1 MSSKLEIC
9 CYSAES
15 AILSEKAGA
24 DRIELCDNFSEGG
37 TTPSYATVKYT
48 VANVNLPIYVIIRP
62 RGGDFLYTDV
72 EFEIMKAEVSEMK
85 ALGVQGIVFG
95 ILKSSGEIDV
105 ERTKEIIELTAPM
118 DATFHRAFDMSKDHL
133 KSLETLKELG
143 ISRVLTSGG
152 KKTAFEGME
161 LLTKLVEA
169 AEDQIIVMPGSGIN
183 EKNIGEIIHRT
194 GAKEFHA
201 SAKTFVKSGMDYVDP
216 TIKMGKSDSMDEYK
230 KISVNSEQIKMMNK
244 ILKK

>member
-72 EFEIMKAEVSEMK
+72 
-85 ALGVQGIVFG
+85 G
-95 ILKSSGEIDV
+95 
-105 ERTKEIIELTAPM
+105 
-118 DATFHRAFDMSKDHL
+118 
-133 KSLETLKELG
+133 
-143 ISRVLTSGG
+143 
-152 KKTAFEGME
+152 
-161 LLTKLVEA
+161 
-169 AEDQIIVMPGSGIN
+169 
-183 EKNIGEIIHRT
+183 
-194 GAKEFHA
+194 
-201 SAKTFVKSGMDYVDP
+201 
-216 TIKMGKSDSMDEYK
+216 
-230 KISVNSEQIKMMNK
+230 
-244 ILKK
+244 